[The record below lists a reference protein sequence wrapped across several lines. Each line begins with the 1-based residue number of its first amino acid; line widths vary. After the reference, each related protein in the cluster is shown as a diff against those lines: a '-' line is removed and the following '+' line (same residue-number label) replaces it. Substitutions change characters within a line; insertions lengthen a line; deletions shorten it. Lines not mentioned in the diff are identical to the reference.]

1 MKILIRNGRLIDPSQ
16 KIDGI
21 GDLLVEDGRI
31 CALGSVERSDDAE
44 VIDATGLVVSP
55 GFIDMHVHLREPGR
69 EDEETIESGAKA
81 AVHGGFTSVACMPN
95 TQPPIEGDEGV
106 KFVLSKSESAGAAR
120 VYPIAAATKALEGK
134 LLSEIGSAIKA
145 GAVGVSDDGFPI
157 SDARL
162 MRRVMEYVTMFGK
175 PVMSHCE
182 DRSLSGNGVMNEG
195 PVSTLLGLKG
205 IPCESEAVMVSR
217 DLMLADLTKARL
229 HICHVSTSKGIEL
242 IADAKR
248 RNPRITCEVTPHHLV
263 LTDDALRSYDTNL
276 KVNPPLRSK
285 RDVSDLRQAL
295 RQGLVDAIAS
305 DHAPH
310 SPEEKDQEFDLAPFG
325 LIGLETT
332 FGLVC
337 THLYH
342 EGIISLEML
351 VRLLSVNPA
360 RILGIEGGT
369 LRQGSRA
376 DITLF
381 DPMREW
387 VVDPSLFYSRSRN
400 TPFSGWKLKGAV
412 VTVLVGG
419 RILMRDG
426 EMIAWRKADG

>member
-1 MKILIRNGRLIDPSQ
+1 MKILIKNGRLVDPSQ
-16 KIDGI
+16 KIDAI
-21 GDLLVEDGRI
+21 GDLLVKDGRI
-31 CALGSVERSDDAE
+31 FDVGSVQPQGDETL
-44 VIDATGLVVSP
+44 IDASGLVVAP

-69 EDEETIESGAKA
+69 EDEETIESGARA

-95 TQPPIEGDEGV
+95 TQPPIEGDQGV
-106 KFVLSKSESAGAAR
+106 RFVLSRSQSAGAAQ
-120 VYPIAAATKALEGK
+120 VYPIAAASKGLEGK
-134 LLSEIGSAIKA
+134 LLSEIGSALSA

-157 SDARL
+157 GDARL
-162 MRRVMEYVTMFGK
+162 MRRVMEYAGMFGK

-182 DRSLSGNGVMNEG
+182 DLALSANGVMNEG
-195 PVSTLLGLKG
+195 RLSTLLGLKG
-205 IPCESEAVMVSR
+205 IPVESEAIAISR

-229 HICHVSTSKGIEL
+229 HICHVSTSKGMSL

-248 RNPRITCEVTPHHLV
+248 RNPRVTCEVTPHHLV
-263 LTDDALRSYDTNL
+263 LTEDDLRSYDTNL
-276 KVNPPLRSK
+276 KVNPPLRSQ
-285 RDVSDLRQAL
+285 RDVADLRQAL
-295 RQGLVDAIAS
+295 RHGIVDVIAS

-332 FGLVC
+332 FGVVS

-342 EGIISLEML
+342 QGILSMDML

-369 LRQGSRA
+369 LRQGSRG
-376 DITLF
+376 DITIF
-381 DPMREW
+381 DPMLEW
-387 VVDPSLFYSRSRN
+387 EVDPSNFFSKSRN

-412 VTVLVGG
+412 ITVLVGG
-419 RILMRDG
+419 RVLMRDG
-426 EMIAWRKADG
+426 EMLDGGKGDG

>member
-1 MKILIRNGRLIDPSQ
+1 MKILIRNGRLVDPSQ
-16 KIDGI
+16 KIDAI
-21 GDLLVEDGRI
+21 GDLLVENDRI
-31 CALGSVERSDDAE
+31 SDIGSVEKRDGAE
-44 VIDATGLVVSP
+44 VIDATGLIVAP

-106 KFVLSKSESAGAAR
+106 KFVLGKSESAGAAR
-120 VYPIAAATKALEGK
+120 VYPIAAASKGLEGK
-134 LLSEIGSAIKA
+134 VLSEIGSAIRA

-157 SDARL
+157 GDARL
-162 MRRVMEYVTMFGK
+162 MRRVMEYVSMFGK

-182 DRSLSGNGVMNEG
+182 DRSLSANGVMNEG
-195 PVSTLLGLKG
+195 PTSILLGLKG
-205 IPCESEAVMVSR
+205 IPSESEAIMISR
-217 DLMLADLTKARL
+217 DLMLANLTKAWL
-229 HICHVSTSKGIEL
+229 HVCHVSTSKGMDL

-263 LTDDALRSYDTNL
+263 LTEEELSSYDTNL

-285 RDVSDLRQAL
+285 MDVADLRRAL
-295 RQGLVDAIAS
+295 KQGFVDAIAS

-325 LIGLETT
+325 IIGLETA
-332 FGLVC
+332 FGVVC

-342 EGIISLEML
+342 EGVISIDML

-376 DITLF
+376 DITIF
-381 DPMREW
+381 DPMLEW
-387 VVDPSLFYSRSRN
+387 WVDPSLFYSKSRN

-412 VTVLVGG
+412 VTVLVEG
-419 RILMRDG
+419 RILMRDR
-426 EMIAWRKADG
+426 EMIQWRKVDG